1 MKINKLKLFFKD
13 ALKSIRRNIT
23 ISIAS
28 ISTLLV
34 TLFILELFFLLLWNI
49 KMEVAG
55 VDPELQIHVFLKNNI
70 KITQQQKIYN
80 KIKSIK
86 GVSNVTFRSKKQ
98 ALTYLKK
105 QLGDKVKYA
114 LNDSQNNNSFLE
126 SYYIVKVN
134 KSEDVP
140 IISTQ
145 INGLK
150 GIGEIDKNEALAEK
164 TSLIIKAIKWIGVPL
179 FVIFAAVSLFLI
191 SNTITLAIYSRREEI
206 SVMKCL
212 GATDW
217 FIRWPFIFQ
226 GMIIGFLG
234 SAASVIAIF
243 FLYSFLYR
251 KVAFYSVEIFMNLVK
266 PYFVL
271 TAMSWCVMLIGTI
284 IGAVISI
291 FAIRKFLIV

>member
-1 MKINKLKLFFKD
+1 MEINKSKLFFKD

-23 ISIAS
+23 TSIAS

-55 VDPELQIHVFLKNNI
+55 LDPELQIHAFLKSNI

-98 ALTYLKK
+98 ALAYLNK
-105 QLGDKVKYA
+105 QLGDKAKYA
-114 LNDSQNNNSFLE
+114 LNDSQNNNSLIE

-140 IISTQ
+140 VISAQ
-145 INGLK
+145 ISELK
-150 GIGEIDKNEALAEK
+150 GVDEIDENEDLAEK
-164 TSLIIKAIKWIGVPL
+164 ISLIIRGIKWIGVPL
-179 FVIFAAVSLFLI
+179 FVISAVVSFFLI

-206 SVMKCL
+206 SIMKCL

-234 SAASVIAIF
+234 SAASIIAIF
-243 FLYSFLYR
+243 LLYSFLYR

-266 PYFVL
+266 PYFVF
-271 TAMSWCVMLIGTI
+271 TTMSWSFMLIGTI

-291 FAIRKFLIV
+291 FAMRKFLIV

>member
-1 MKINKLKLFFKD
+1 MQINKLKLFFKD
-13 ALKSIRRNIT
+13 ALKSIRRNVT

-28 ISTLLV
+28 ISTLFV
-34 TLFILELFFLLLWNI
+34 TLLILELFFLLLLNI

-55 VDPELQIHVFLKNNI
+55 VDPKLQIHVFLKSNI
-70 KITQQQKIYN
+70 KITEQQKVYN
-80 KIKSIK
+80 TIKSIK
-86 GVSNVTFRSKKQ
+86 GVTNITFRSKKQ
-98 ALTYLKK
+98 ALTYLNK
-105 QLGDKVKYA
+105 QLGDKAKDA
-114 LNDSQNNNSFLE
+114 LNNSQNNNSLLE

-134 KSEDVP
+134 KSEDIP
-140 IISTQ
+140 IISAQ

-150 GIGEIDKNEALAEK
+150 GIDEIDKNEELAKEI
-164 TSLIIKAIKWIGVPL
+164 SSIIKVIKWIGIPL
-179 FVIFAAVSLFLI
+179 FVIFAVVSLFFI

-206 SVMKCL
+206 SVMNCL

-271 TAMSWCVMLIGTI
+271 MNMSWGIMLIGTI
-284 IGAVISI
+284 IGALISSLVT
-291 FAIRKFLIV
+291 RKFLNV

>member
-1 MKINKLKLFFKD
+1 MEINKLKLFFKD
-13 ALKSIRRNIT
+13 ALKGIRRNIT
-23 ISIAS
+23 TSIAS

-55 VDPELQIHVFLKNNI
+55 VDPRLQIHVFLKSNI

-80 KIKSIK
+80 KIKSVK
-86 GVSNVTFRSKKQ
+86 GVSNITFRSKKQ
-98 ALTYLKK
+98 ASTYLKK
-105 QLGDKVKYA
+105 QLGDKAEYA
-114 LNDSQNNNSFLE
+114 LNNSRNNNSLLE
-126 SYYIVKVN
+126 SYYIVKVD
-134 KSEDVP
+134 KSENVP
-140 IISTQ
+140 IISAQ
-145 INGLK
+145 ISGLK
-150 GIGEIDKNEALAEK
+150 GIDEIDKNENLAK
-164 TSLIIKAIKWIGVPL
+164 KISLIINGIKWIGVPL
-179 FVIFAAVSLFLI
+179 FVIFAVVSLFLI
-191 SNTITLAIYSRREEI
+191 SNAITLAIYSRREEI

-234 SAASVIAIF
+234 SAASVISIF

-251 KVAFYSVEIFMNLVK
+251 EVAFYSVEIFMNLVK

-271 TAMSWCVMLIGTI
+271 TTMSWGFMLIGTI

-291 FAIRKFLIV
+291 FAMRKYR

>member
-1 MKINKLKLFFKD
+1 MQPKD
-13 ALKSIRRNIT
+13 YLIICRSGKY
-23 ISIAS
+23 
-28 ISTLLV
+28 L
-34 TLFILELFFLLLWNI
+34 
-49 KMEVAG
+49 VAG
-55 VDPELQIHVFLKNNI
+55 VDPKLQIHVFLKSNI

-86 GVSNVTFRSKKQ
+86 GVTNITFRSKKQ
-98 ALTYLKK
+98 ALTYLNK
-105 QLGDKVKYA
+105 QLGDKAKYA
-114 LNDSQNNNSFLE
+114 LNNSENNNSLLE

-134 KSEDVP
+134 KLENVQ
-140 IISTQ
+140 IISAQ

-150 GIGEIDKNEALAEK
+150 GIDEIDKNEDLGK
-164 TSLIIKAIKWIGVPL
+164 KISSIIKATKWIGVPL
-179 FVIFAAVSLFLI
+179 FVIFAVVSLFFI

-234 SAASVIAIF
+234 SAVSVIAIF
-243 FLYSFLYR
+243 FLYNLLYR

-271 TAMSWCVMLIGTI
+271 TTMSWGVMLIGTI

-291 FAIRKFLIV
+291 FAIRKFLNV